1 MPSLNYFFFLTLKKN
16 NDKETDVIAAK
27 VAMVDLVVEL
37 NLPLSTLDRINK
49 VFKKSL
55 RIQTLLKGQLKMF
68 LFLVLISSFS
78 CLLFFFSVIRGRH
91 VCYSL
96 HYGVDCVLSRRL
108 LHLKLLEH
116 SLHHNAKIYISEC
129 LAVEIIVMPQTKTKT
144 KMHVDSNKV

>member
-1 MPSLNYFFFLTLKKN
+1 MFCRSVLSFPVPNFKDHYNLSRQKASMPSLKSYFLHLKKN

-68 LFLVLISSFS
+68 LFLVLSSSFL
-78 CLLFFFSVIRGRH
+78 CLLFFFSDIRGRH
-91 VCYSL
+91 VCWYMSGSYMSGSYK
-96 HYGVDCVLSRRL
+96 HF
-108 LHLKLLEH
+108 H
-116 SLHHNAKIYISEC
+116 SL
-129 LAVEIIVMPQTKTKT
+129 
-144 KMHVDSNKV
+144 